1 MMVRGAKTMF
11 ALVVKIQT
19 VLAHNLALMVI
30 AKSSHATTFLVVPVP
45 IVLLLTMQLH
55 AHAILDIM
63 QLLPPLMG
71 VVSQV

>member
-1 MMVRGAKTMF
+1 MF

-30 AKSSHATTFLVVPVP
+30 AKSSHVTMFLVVPVP

-55 AHAILDIM
+55 VHAILDTM
-63 QLLPPLMG
+63 QLLLPLMG
-71 VVSQV
+71 VVSLM